1 MSFGR
6 GGSGNIRAR
15 PVVETGSKSSPLP
28 DITKLEDYYLLAH
41 KAWRAHQPVGSYSI
55 GSVLLDTDN
64 ERAPS

>member
-6 GGSGNIRAR
+6 GGAGNIRAR
-15 PVVETGSKSSPLP
+15 HVVDTGSKSSPLP
-28 DITKLEDYYLLAH
+28 DITKLENDYLLAH

-55 GSVLLDTDN
+55 GSVLWDADN